1 MFVVFVVLSKDLT
14 DNEPQILPRWKKVET
29 KLELKDL
36 KREVNFNICRV
47 FIKTYNKAAPGKE
60 ADLPESDRHCLHTIF
75 DLILS
80 FRFSCSYVIL
90 L

>member
-1 MFVVFVVLSKDLT
+1 MFVVLSKDLT

-60 ADLPESDRHCLHTIF
+60 ADLPESDRYCLHTIF